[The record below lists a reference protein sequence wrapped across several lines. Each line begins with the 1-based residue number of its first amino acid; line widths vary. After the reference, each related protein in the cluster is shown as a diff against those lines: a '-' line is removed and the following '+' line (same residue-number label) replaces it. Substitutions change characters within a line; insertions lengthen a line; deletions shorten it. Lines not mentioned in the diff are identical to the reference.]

1 MVGRKI
7 GGRKKGTP
15 NKATREAR
23 ETFRMLL
30 ESNADRMQGWID
42 RIAKKQPARAL
53 QLLADLAEFVVPK
66 LSRTEFRGTGEDG
79 RLIVEVRHC
88 GGSDGE
94 AHSSSP

>member
-1 MVGRKI
+1 MPEGRKY

-30 ESNADRMQGWID
+30 ESNADKMQGWLE
-42 RIAKKQPARAL
+42 RVARKQPARAL

-79 RLIVEVRHC
+79 RIVVEVRQY
-88 GGSDGE
+88 GGADGE
-94 AHSSSP
+94 AH